1 MFVPIDPPH
10 AALDRTGLDWIVL
23 DRTVLDR
30 TVLDWAVLDRT
41 VLARTAAA
49 VAGVARQ
56 G

>member
-41 VLARTAAA
+41 AAA